1 MPSLLGVV
9 RHHHLSE
16 GTGETM
22 APPRDSVTDILQDP
36 AIADFMRTHH
46 GTSDAVRRAATTLAN
61 ENDAVPAVRK
71 LLPALTDR
79 TLPVFFSYKKKEERA
94 AKAIVELLR
103 EKSAGKLGIVY
114 QAEFGQ
120 DIVGRKWRDEIRAS
134 ISQSN
139 WFILLLPDP
148 SDDWDW
154 CLFETGFF
162 EAQRTSGDR
171 LICLHHPDIVVPDP
185 IKDYHAVPATIPD
198 VENFLQLVFVKDDPI
213 PGMKAI
219 NPALGSQIPAVAR
232 QIVDAIRPPRKTLCR
247 VMFEPWMEL
256 RIADAARLKTR
267 DDLDTA
273 TIVSANREA
282 LALFEFRDRPATWG
296 DLRSGLPTDGEDSRW
311 CEELFHVIRRIGGGR
326 VFSPIQAVFQTKDGK
341 MYHPVASAV
350 DRLGSENGPIETF
363 HITFSEDVA
372 AVDHSEMPKHLS
384 ALATVLRFTFRFRW
398 EVLEK
403 FTKGTLVDSDVER
416 INCAMTRMRTEW
428 QSRGVGDQVAVE
440 GLFPDE
446 DDRIRIRRMYAQWA
460 LVSNPDGTGTLDRA
474 IEQKD
479 AQRCQEI
486 LKAIIP
492 MNQEFLEMATGIL
505 SNVIREP
512 AEPAPSS

>member
-1 MPSLLGVV
+1 
-9 RHHHLSE
+9 
-16 GTGETM
+16 M
-22 APPRDSVTDILQDP
+22 APSRDSVTDILQDP

-46 GTSDAVRRAATTLAN
+46 GTSEAVRRAATKLAD
-61 ENDAVPAVRK
+61 ENDAGPAVRK
-71 LLPALTDR
+71 LLPALTER
-79 TLPVFFSYKKKEERA
+79 TLPVFFSYKKKDEHA

-114 QAEFGQ
+114 QAEFGK

-134 ISQSN
+134 IARSN

-171 LICLHHPDIVVPDP
+171 LICLHHPDIGVPDP
-185 IKDYHAVPATIPD
+185 IKDYHAVPATIPE
-198 VENFLQLVFVKDDPI
+198 VENLLQLVFVKDDPI

-219 NPALGSQIPAVAR
+219 NPALGSQIPAIAR
-232 QIVDAIRPPRKTLCR
+232 QIVDAIRPPRKTVCR
-247 VMFEPWMEL
+247 VWFEPWLEL
-256 RIADAARLKTR
+256 RVADAARLKSM
-267 DDLDTA
+267 DDLDAA
-273 TIVSANREA
+273 TLVSANREA
-282 LALFEFRDRPATWG
+282 LALFEFLVKPATWG
-296 DLRSGLPTDGEDSRW
+296 DLRSGLPIDAEDSRW
-311 CEELFHVIRRIGGGR
+311 REELFHVIRRISGGR
-326 VFSPIQAVFQTKDGK
+326 VFYPIQAVFQTRDGR

-350 DRLGSENGPIETF
+350 DRLGGENGPIETF
-363 HITFSEDVA
+363 HITFTEDVA
-372 AVDHSEMPKHLS
+372 AVDHSRMPKYLS

-403 FTKGTLVDSDVER
+403 FTKGTLTELDVER
-416 INCAMTRMRTEW
+416 IRCAMTRMQSEW
-428 QSRGVGDQVAVE
+428 QSRGVGDQAAVE

-446 DDRIRIRRMYAQWA
+446 VDRIRIRRMYARWA
-460 LVSNPDGTGTLDRA
+460 LINNPEGTGELDRA

-486 LKAIIP
+486 LKEIIP
-492 MNQEFLEMATGIL
+492 MNQEFLEMATGIF
-505 SNVIREP
+505 SNLIREP
-512 AEPAPSS
+512 AETALSS